1 MNKTKFV
8 IILMSVL
15 TAIMALMCVDAYFAE
30 THPNNM
36 LILFWRTLE
45 LICMFAYVVT
55 SLVGVTAFLTGVF
68 ESLKDKKK

>member
-15 TAIMALMCVDAYFAE
+15 TAIMALMCIDAYFAE

-36 LILFWRTLE
+36 LIIFWRVFE
-45 LICMFAYVVT
+45 IIYMIAYVVT
-55 SLVGVTAFLTGVF
+55 SLVSVTAFLTGVF
-68 ESLKDKKK
+68 ESLKD